1 MKELNEFLGQHV
13 ISGAMHRWFHRTF
26 NLGDEEGFAWNK
38 GGRLYSDGKG
48 SYQNIPRPE
57 RLKMTIDRESVCEI
71 DIRASYLTI
80 LHALHRVPFYV
91 STEVDPYQIGSIAQ
105 ERRQGLVYSA
115 LWHEGRTDA
124 VAR

>member
-1 MKELNEFLGQHV
+1 
-13 ISGAMHRWFHRTF
+13 MHRWFHRTF

-57 RLKMTIDRESVCEI
+57 RLKMTIDGESVCEI

-91 STEVDPYQIGSIAQ
+91 STEVDPYQISGIPGTSSRLGVPCALA
-105 ERRQGLVYSA
+105 RRA
-115 LWHEGRTDA
+115 HGRGGPLNT
-124 VAR
+124 VE